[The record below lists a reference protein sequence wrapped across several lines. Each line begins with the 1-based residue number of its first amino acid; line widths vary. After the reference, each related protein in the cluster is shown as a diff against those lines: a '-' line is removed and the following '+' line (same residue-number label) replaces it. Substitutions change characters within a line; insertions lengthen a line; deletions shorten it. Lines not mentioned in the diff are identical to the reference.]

1 MENLCQ
7 SHFTELAFC
16 KKNDKM
22 KKLNIEN
29 AIHCLLPYTLFIYLK
44 LVTFLQAFLSKYSL
58 NYVPIYLLIL

>member
-16 KKNDKM
+16 KKNDKI

-29 AIHCLLPYTLFIYLK
+29 AIHCLLTYTFVHLLK
-44 LVTFLQAFLSKYSL
+44 ISHFFTGFL
-58 NYVPIYLLIL
+58 I